1 MIWIVRLL
9 PDADDLAPVFEGLA
23 CFGALTVL
31 VFLGADIGSSTGAAA
46 AVRFWFRL
54 RFAIMFV
61 GLVMVLC
68 CVVDL
73 LELIGK
79 VSGGKMLRK
88 FKVS

>member
-1 MIWIVRLL
+1 MVRLL
-9 PDADDLAPVFEGLA
+9 PFDDLVPAFEGLT

-61 GLVMVLC
+61 GFVVVLVV
-68 CVVDL
+68 
-73 LELIGK
+73 
-79 VSGGKMLRK
+79 MLTVGAYRK
-88 FKVS
+88 SFWRENARKI